1 MTEFPSDVMSRIL
14 SYVDYRCH
22 RAAAA
27 SLASEAIRATV
38 ECRVRTKLWPYQ
50 LYSELES
57 EVIDI
62 ELSGGRLGRGRWGD
76 AVSWLASRY
85 DLETDP
91 EAELAWPACLSRK
104 N

>member
-1 MTEFPSDVMSRIL
+1 MTELPSDVLSKIL
-14 SYVDYRCH
+14 SYVDYRRH
-22 RAAAA
+22 REAAV

-38 ECRVRTKLWPYQ
+38 ECRVRTRLWPYQ
-50 LYSELES
+50 LYSELER
-57 EVIDI
+57 EVFDI

-91 EAELAWPACLSRK
+91 EAELAWPIEPTE

>member
-1 MTEFPSDVMSRIL
+1 MTELPSDVMSRIL
-14 SYVDYRCH
+14 TYIDYRHH

-27 SLASEAIRATV
+27 TLASQAISATV
-38 ECRVRTKLWPYQ
+38 GCRTRTRLWPYELYRQ
-50 LYSELES
+50 LET

-62 ELSGGRLGRGRWGD
+62 ELPGGRLGRGPWGD

-91 EAELAWPACLSRK
+91 EAEVAWPASPV
-104 N
+104 